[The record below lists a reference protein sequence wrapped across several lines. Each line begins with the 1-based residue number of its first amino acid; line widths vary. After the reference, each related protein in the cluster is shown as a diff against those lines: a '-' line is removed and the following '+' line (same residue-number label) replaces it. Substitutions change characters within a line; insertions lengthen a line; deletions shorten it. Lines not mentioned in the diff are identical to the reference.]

1 MITVMIYQDGNDST
15 GTLVGVYA
23 AEREARRAA
32 ARALGARSLRG
43 ASSWPAAA
51 GVVYQ
56 FGRPADTDANP
67 CAELIFGP

>member
-1 MITVMIYQDGNDST
+1 MIYQDGNDAT
-15 GTLVGVYA
+15 GAIVGEYA
-23 AEREARRAA
+23 TEREARRAA

-56 FGRPADTDANP
+56 FGRPADTDINP
-67 CAELIFGP
+67 CAEIIFGEG

>member
-1 MITVMIYQDGNDST
+1 MITVMIYADGNDST

-23 AEREARRAA
+23 TEREAHQAA
-32 ARALGARSLRG
+32 ARALGSRSLRG

-56 FGRPADTDANP
+56 FGKRADTDVNP
-67 CAELIFGP
+67 CAELIFAQ